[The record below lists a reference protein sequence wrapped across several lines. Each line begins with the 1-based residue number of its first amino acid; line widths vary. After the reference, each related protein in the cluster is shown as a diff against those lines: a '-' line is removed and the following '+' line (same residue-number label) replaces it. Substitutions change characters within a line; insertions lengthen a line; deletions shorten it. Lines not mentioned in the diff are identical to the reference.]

1 MFANRAPQ
9 NGFTLIEVLVAF
21 MILTLSLSVLFR
33 IFSGGLSNVSVA
45 GDYTQ
50 AVLLAE
56 SQLAVVGRSEPLD
69 VGESYGEMDE
79 RFRWQRIIERY
90 TPWEDDTTSSTVP
103 LSGYRITVQVSWTR
117 NGRDRQFTLESLR
130 VQKRSPNEGL
140 G

>member
-33 IFSGGLSNVSVA
+33 IFSSGLSNVSVA